1 MSGTPL
7 LILGAGTFA
16 IETLEAAELAGGFR
30 PLGFVVSDTAAVP
43 ALHAGLP
50 VYHSD
55 AIPAECRGARM
66 IGGIVT
72 NRRRP
77 FIEGL
82 EARGWQF
89 TSVVHPRAIVSP
101 RAVIEEGAFVGA
113 GAIVASHAHIGRHVL
128 LNRGSNIGH
137 DVRLHPFVT
146 VSPGATLAG
155 AVQVGAGAYIGV
167 GAAIR
172 DHLSIGAGAVIAAG
186 AVVVKPVD
194 SNVMVAGC
202 PAVVMKRGVD
212 GL

>member
-1 MSGTPL
+1 MSDTPL
-7 LILGAGTFA
+7 LIVGAGTFA
-16 IETLEAAELAGGFR
+16 IETLEAAELAGGFH
-30 PLGFVVSDTAAVP
+30 PLGFVVSGAG
-43 ALHAGLP
+43 ALPGSHAGLP
-50 VYHSD
+50 GYHHE

-72 NRRRP
+72 NARRR
-77 FIEGL
+77 FVERL

-89 TSVVHPRAIVSP
+89 TSVIHPRAIVSP
-101 RAVIEEGAFVGA
+101 RAVIEDGAFIGA

-137 DVRLHPFVT
+137 DAELHPFVT

-155 AVQVGAGAYIGV
+155 AVHVGAGAYIGV

-172 DHLSIGAGAVIAAG
+172 DHLSIGDGAVIAAG
-186 AVVVKPVD
+186 AIVVKPVD
-194 SNVMVAGC
+194 SNVMVGGC
-202 PAVVMKRGVD
+202 PAVIMKRGVD